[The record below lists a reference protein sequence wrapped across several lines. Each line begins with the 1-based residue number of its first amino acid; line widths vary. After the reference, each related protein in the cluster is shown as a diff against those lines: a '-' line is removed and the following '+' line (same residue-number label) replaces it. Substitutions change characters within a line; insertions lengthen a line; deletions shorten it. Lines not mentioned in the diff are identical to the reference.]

1 MTQIQ
6 SAEQIFDQCY
16 LEVRAK
22 LLDVA
27 ASLDRIGRADSTD
40 EISSDPRLRK
50 IRDSLLI
57 LGETGFD
64 RAERIQMIFSDEYQ
78 PHWNQN
84 NSSI

>member
-6 SAEQIFDQCY
+6 SAEQILEGCY
-16 LEVRAK
+16 LDVRSK

-27 ASLDRIGRADSTD
+27 ASLDRIDRADSTG
-40 EISSDPRLRK
+40 EISNDPRLEK
-50 IRDSLLI
+50 IRDSLQI

-64 RAERIQMIFSDEYQ
+64 RAERIQMIFSDAYQ